1 LDDRSVALGQPR
13 RQARRRLH
21 VDVDAA
27 RRPGVD
33 AARDGAAARP
43 PRHALGRA
51 ALYARGAV
59 RNADRRLAVRRVA
72 RGRAVESDAVQ
83 RRERACP
90 RARRTGR
97 TARDQA
103 EGPEPEVRSD
113 TLVVA
118 VWLCHGVLLAAVTVG
133 LMTMELM
140 LSGRV
145 ALAIAAALPLAAAIP
160 GLVRRRRYTYLWLAF
175 ALVGY
180 AGAA

>member
-1 LDDRSVALGQPR
+1 
-13 RQARRRLH
+13 
-21 VDVDAA
+21 
-27 RRPGVD
+27 
-33 AARDGAAARP
+33 
-43 PRHALGRA
+43 
-51 ALYARGAV
+51 
-59 RNADRRLAVRRVA
+59 RVA

-145 ALAIAAALPLAAAIP
+145 ALAIAAAIP

-180 AGAA
+180 AGAAAVEVVATSGGSPFAAIALLASLAELGLLFTLSRPARPRPRANRG

>member
-1 LDDRSVALGQPR
+1 M
-13 RQARRRLH
+13 
-21 VDVDAA
+21 
-27 RRPGVD
+27 
-33 AARDGAAARP
+33 
-43 PRHALGRA
+43 
-51 ALYARGAV
+51 
-59 RNADRRLAVRRVA
+59 
-72 RGRAVESDAVQ
+72 
-83 RRERACP
+83 
-90 RARRTGR
+90 
-97 TARDQA
+97 
-103 EGPEPEVRSD
+103 RSD

-180 AGAA
+180 AGAAAVEVVATSGGSPFAAIALLASLAELGLLFTLSRPARPRPRANRG